1 MKSRRG
7 MTEEAW
13 MRRGRHG
20 GALARCL
27 RALAVLW
34 MAVALSACTPEMMLL
49 SSLIPDGTTSV
60 LLSHLEGEAD
70 ANRKRILELESRK
83 DWDGISKFAE
93 ENLAKDKNNP
103 SWWFVAGYAHA
114 EAGRRQRAIDCYN
127 EMVRL
132 SPDDPAGWVV
142 LAQAYRDAKQ
152 PLRAIQTLNNAHVVR
167 NGTATTYYLLGE
179 SYSDLDRDLPA
190 SAAYREA
197 TRLDTEFSQAWFG
210 LGRTSARLGRAADF
224 EAALKSLQKLNPAL
238 AKELAELRPGAVK

>member
-7 MTEEAW
+7 ITDRAR
-13 MRRGRHG
+13 MRRDRHG
-20 GALARCL
+20 DSIARWL

-34 MAVALSACTPEMMLL
+34 MAVALPACTPQAMLL
-49 SSLIPDGTTSV
+49 SSLIPEGTTSV

-70 ANRKRILELESRK
+70 ANRKRILELEARK
-83 DWDGISKFAE
+83 DWDGIAKFAE
-93 ENLAKDKNNP
+93 ENLAKDKNNA

-114 EAGRRQRAIDCYN
+114 EAGRRQKAIDCYT

-167 NGTATTYYLLGE
+167 KGTATTYFLLGE
-179 SYSDLDRDLPA
+179 SYADLDRDLPA

-197 TRLDTEFSQAWFG
+197 TRIDGEFGQAWFG
-210 LGRTSARLGRAADF
+210 LGRTSARLGRTTDF
-224 EAALKSLQKLNPAL
+224 EAALKTLQKLDPAL
-238 AKELAELRPGAVK
+238 AKELAGLRPARR

>member
-1 MKSRRG
+1 
-7 MTEEAW
+7 
-13 MRRGRHG
+13 MRRA
-20 GALARCL
+20 GACVMPRMLLAL
-27 RALAVLW
+27 WLAAALPG
-34 MAVALSACTPEMMLL
+34 CTPEAMLL
-49 SSLIPDGTTSV
+49 SSLIPDGTTSI

-70 ANRKRILELESRK
+70 ANRKRILELEARK

-114 EAGRRQRAIDCYN
+114 EAGRRQRAIECYG

-142 LAQAYRDAKQ
+142 LAQAYRDDKK

-167 NGTATTYYLLGE
+167 NGTASTYYLLGE

-190 SAAYREA
+190 AAAYREA
-197 TRLDTEFSQAWFG
+197 TRLDGEFAQAWFG
-210 LGRTSARLGRAADF
+210 FGRTSARLGRTTDF
-224 EAALKSLQKLNPAL
+224 ETALTALNRLNPAL
-238 AKELAELRPGAVK
+238 AKELAGLRPGRR